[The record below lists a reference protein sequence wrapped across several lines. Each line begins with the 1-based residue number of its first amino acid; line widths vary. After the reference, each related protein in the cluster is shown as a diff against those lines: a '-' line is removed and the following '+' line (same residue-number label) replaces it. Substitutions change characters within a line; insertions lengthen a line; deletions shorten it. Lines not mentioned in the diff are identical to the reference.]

1 MVEHRPVHRTIF
13 VVDVEGFGDPRRTN
27 RHQVAV
33 PKSLLI
39 ESLPSALV
47 ANLQAHNAAHPRQE
61 QIRPRMS
68 LHAGEINY
76 DEHGVTATSINLAF
90 RLIEAERLKAAL
102 DGSSGVLAIIVSSWF
117 YEEVVRHSAIE
128 MTRESSSRT
137 GAIYAPSI
145 TSFRIR
151 GSAKSR

>member
-33 PKSLLI
+33 RKGLYQIVAAAFQQAGISWDTGVCEDRGDGIFALLPPEVPKSLLI

-47 ANLQAHNAAHPRQE
+47 ANLQAHNAAHPQRE
-61 QIRPRMS
+61 QIRLRMA

-76 DEHGVTATSINLAF
+76 DEHGV
-90 RLIEAERLKAAL
+90 
-102 DGSSGVLAIIVSSWF
+102 
-117 YEEVVRHSAIE
+117 
-128 MTRESSSRT
+128 
-137 GAIYAPSI
+137 
-145 TSFRIR
+145 
-151 GSAKSR
+151 